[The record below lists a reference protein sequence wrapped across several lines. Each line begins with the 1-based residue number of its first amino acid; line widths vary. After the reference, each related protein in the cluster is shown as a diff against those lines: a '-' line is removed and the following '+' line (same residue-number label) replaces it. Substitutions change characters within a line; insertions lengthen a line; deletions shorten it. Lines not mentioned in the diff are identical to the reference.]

1 MSNLGYRSSMTFSKC
16 RELATVRSQNRSTDM
31 PLLLRSGMSCWRK
44 EGSPIRI
51 RPAVGSLALAVAL
64 LLGLALPLAA
74 QSPDGLLW
82 GQETGIRIQTLA
94 LTEDGG
100 RVAVGSRDN
109 MLRVFDGEGNL
120 LWQFEAENSILGVDI
135 SPDGLWLAVAS
146 EDRFVYLLDG
156 KGNMLW
162 QFKAA
167 RPMNH
172 SAVARDGS
180 LVAATSDDL
189 TVYVLDGEGNLVWLE
204 ELGIGVQAV
213 DIYGS
218 GEQARVVV
226 GSYDG
231 LITIYSRTGKALLQA
246 GLDYRVQSVSV
257 TPNGTRI
264 LAGSVDGSAILLNGA
279 NGNEIWRF
287 EAEDAIV
294 SVALSA
300 DGLSAL
306 VGSEDGSAYLL
317 ANDGSLTHRFRQE
330 ADVLSV
336 ALAGDGSRLAIGTV
350 AGAARYYDRT
360 AALTGAAQSTAQRQR
375 LLVVLAVVLALL
387 ILLATWAARNTTA
400 GQQIYQRSAAG
411 PVALLQTMWSARLS
425 YLLILPTLLL
435 LLTFNYYPAFSGLY
449 HAFTKWSPGVS
460 TEWVGLDNFR
470 FLLGDRFFLS
480 GFRNAAILV
489 VVSIVKTMTFP
500 LLVAEFIFNVR
511 NRFSQYW
518 FRTLFVVPIV
528 LPAVVEILVWNNIYD
543 PAIGLLNESLKL
555 FGLEHLTRVW
565 YGDASVS
572 LGAIIFI
579 GVPWVNA
586 FALLIFYGGLISIS
600 NEIIDASLVDGASTW
615 RRFWTI
621 DLPLLMGQIKL
632 LLILN
637 FINAVQTFELVFLTT
652 GGGPGAAT
660 YTPALE
666 LYYLAMR
673 MDRMGVASAIGMILF
688 IIILAGTVI
697 NMRYVRSSTE
707 YEA

>member
-1 MSNLGYRSSMTFSKC
+1 
-16 RELATVRSQNRSTDM
+16 
-31 PLLLRSGMSCWRK
+31 MSCW
-44 EGSPIRI
+44 
-51 RPAVGSLALAVAL
+51 PAGCSSYRFTALVSSFALAAVL
-64 LLGLALPLAA
+64 LLAFTLPLAA
-74 QSPDGLLW
+74 QSPEGLLW
-82 GQETGIRIQTLA
+82 GKETGVRIQTIA

-100 RVAVGSRDN
+100 RVAIGSRDN
-109 MLRVFDGEGNL
+109 TLRVFDGSGAL

-135 SPDGLWLAVAS
+135 SPDGQWVSVAS
-146 EDRFVYLLDG
+146 EDRFVYLLDEE
-156 KGNMLW
+156 GNLLW
-162 QFKAA
+162 QFKAS
-167 RPMNH
+167 RPVNNA
-172 SAVARDGS
+172 AVARDGS

-189 TVYVLDGEGNLVWLE
+189 TVYVLDNGGNLQWQE

-218 GEQARVVV
+218 GERARIVV
-226 GSYDG
+226 GSNDG
-231 LITIYSRTGKALLQA
+231 LITIYSRTGRALLQT
-246 GLDYRVQSVSV
+246 GLDYRVLSVSV
-257 TPNGTRI
+257 TPNGARI
-264 LAGSVDGSAILLNGA
+264 LAGSGDGSAVLLNGA

-287 EAEDAIV
+287 EAEDSIV
-294 SVALSA
+294 SVALAA
-300 DGLSAL
+300 DGTSAL
-306 VGSEDGSAYLL
+306 VGSEDGNAYLL
-317 ANDGSLTHRFRQE
+317 DGDGVLSHRFRQE
-330 ADVLSV
+330 SDVLSV
-336 ALAGDGSRLAIGTV
+336 ALAGDASRLAVGTV
-350 AGAARYYDRT
+350 AGTAQYYDRA
-360 AALTGAAQSTAQRQR
+360 AALAGAARSTAQRQTYILAAIGLVA
-375 LLVVLAVVLALL
+375 LLVLLAV
-387 ILLATWAARNTTA
+387 WAARNTTA
-400 GQQIYQRSAAG
+400 GQQFYLRSAAG
-411 PVALLQTMWSARLS
+411 PLGLMQTMWRARLS
-425 YLLILPTLLL
+425 YLLILPTLVL

-460 TEWVGLDNFR
+460 TEWVGLANFR
-470 FLLGDRFFLS
+470 FLLEDRFFLS
-480 GFRNAAILV
+480 GFRNAGILV
-489 VVSIVKTMTFP
+489 VVSILKTMTFP
-500 LLVAEFIFNVR
+500 LLVAEFIFNLR

-555 FGLEHLTRVW
+555 FGLEEYTRVW

-688 IIILAGTVI
+688 VIILAGTII